1 MTNLDLGQLFLYQ
14 NEILITRSSQQILFF
29 RRMYDK
35 KENIKTWQQY
45 HSFQSKGLVSGNQ
58 STGTFQIIE
67 DQYIKFY
74 EINEKDWIPKL

>member
-1 MTNLDLGQLFLYQ
+1 
-14 NEILITRSSQQILFF
+14 
-29 RRMYDK
+29 MYDK
-35 KENIKTWQQY
+35 KEDVKTWQQY